1 MHQVYSLWAAGLKVS
16 YMWKVK
22 IFLHVHIMKACRGN
36 RDRAPFLTLALNGS
50 EWFTSC
56 PGYFTLGKN
65 VGTH

>member
-1 MHQVYSLWAAGLKVS
+1 
-16 YMWKVK
+16 MWKVK
-22 IFLHVHIMKACRGN
+22 LVFHVHIMKACRGN
-36 RDRAPFLTLALNGS
+36 RDIALFLTSALNGS